1 MDAQFINENQQK
13 EEKEVSNKNNDN
25 KKKDSEENDTPP
37 KESLEQTSSTSKEEK
52 DKKDKKDKKE
62 ISETN
67 NSNISNKAPPN
78 ISESSSKIE
87 NSDKNPKNRENEKD
101 KCLNEEEL
109 LKEIQSNNYKQFY
122 FKYKFCDFRTGEDKP
137 WKVGIISDIVEDK
150 IIIEDMKKNKK
161 IPFKIDDSSKV
172 SYFRKYSE
180 LSEQNY
186 YKKRDNKETILKKF
200 LSLEQALK
208 DDNIF
213 KKEENAWDIYYLLH
227 SKIYFGIDSV
237 MKIEIE
243 QNYYGNSSLKSDN
256 EGCEESFRFILLVL
270 NFISRYYK
278 YLLDNKDE
286 FSHYINNIINSK
298 FLDLK
303 VINKKYAFYS
313 FFETTLDLLN
323 KIFAN
328 SSNDYIY
335 CFFISL
341 YTL

>member
-150 IIIEDMKKNKK
+150 LIIEDMKKNKK